1 MNDFIMAIEF
11 VGIEMVVTFVIG
23 TFTMIQFRQN
33 QILLTDNFLWMYTY
47 MVEGYCNIN
56 TVI

>member
-33 QILLTDNFLWMYTY
+33 QILLTDNFHWMYTY